1 MIVGMSIMA
10 VVCGYLLLQQIRG
23 VLEIRSLNRQLKE
36 LERGS
41 HMELG
46 LQSRRRE
53 MLVLCRML
61 NRLQKLHHQRQIQY
75 ERGERQLKQNITG
88 LAHDIR
94 TPLTG
99 AAGYV
104 QLARECDD
112 PGRREYYLQVA
123 SDRLGELGNMLEELF
138 LYTKLTSEEFVLDMR
153 EMQALPL
160 LTDCLVGQYQ
170 RFEEKGVSPRV
181 DFEWEG
187 FRVLADEECLRR
199 IFCNLIQNALL
210 HGGKDFVIRQEEGQL
225 IFENSVPESGRPDPE
240 HIFDRFYKADSARRK
255 GSSGLGLFIVKELAE
270 RMNGSVHARLEG
282 DRLRITL
289 MLELAHV

>member
-1 MIVGMSIMA
+1 MLFTMI
-10 VVCGYLLLQQIRG
+10 VVCGYLLLQHIRS
-23 VLEIRSLNRQLKE
+23 VLEIRSLNRQLEE

-46 LQSRRRE
+46 LQSRQRD
-53 MLVLCRML
+53 MLALCRGL
-61 NRLQKLHHQRQIQY
+61 NRLQKLHHQKQMQF
-75 ERGERQLKQNITG
+75 ERGERQLKENITG

-104 QLARECDD
+104 QLARECED

-138 LYTKLTSEEFVLDMR
+138 LYTKLTSEEFAPDMR
-153 EMQALPL
+153 EVQALPL
-160 LTDCLVGQYQ
+160 LSECLVGQYR

-181 DFEWEG
+181 DFEREG

-210 HGGKDFVIRQEEGQL
+210 HGGKDLVIRQEEGRL
-225 IFENSVPESGRPDPE
+225 IFENSVPESSRPDPE

-270 RMNGSVHARLEG
+270 RMNGSVDAQMEG
-282 DRLRITL
+282 NRLRITL
-289 MLELAHV
+289 TLECV